1 MKEKIEKHILSH
13 AYRGEDELKF
23 KCVECEFWGPNTL
36 TLEVHVK
43 KVHCEK
49 IKCRLCDIE
58 TKDLESLEIHL
69 TTCESSCAIKVLLLW
84 ETLRYILP
92 KNMEKKIPELFTL
105 NLKEI
110 SQNILKQR
118 TTCQRSFSAKSKLV
132 TELKRSLAKKDSTVY
147 Q

>member
-1 MKEKIEKHILSH
+1 MVSIIISH

-58 TKDLESLEIHL
+58 TKDLESLEIQL
-69 TTCESSCAIKVLLLW
+69 TTCESYTCFMCDQSFTTVGDIKVHI
-84 ETLRYILP
+84 T
-92 KNMEKKIPELFTL
+92 
-105 NLKEI
+105 
-110 SQNILKQR
+110 
-118 TTCQRSFSAKSKLV
+118 
-132 TELKRSLAKKDSTVY
+132 
-147 Q
+147 